1 MEKHA
6 GYWLSQSDGDLSVA
20 ESLLEKGHYTWCLFV
35 GHLILEKLLKA
46 IYAREHTPEFKDKYR
61 WRSGI
66 EATFSEMD
74 KKTGIKRLRVRG
86 MAAVGYCALL
96 AIGINIFRAAKV
108 MRVPGTHK
116 ATPIAAP
123 DSSIYNIITV
133 KELFYRFLYLL
144 GKFSNTAPVNSPCVL
159 CAAA

>member
-1 MEKHA
+1 
-6 GYWLSQSDGDLSVA
+6 
-20 ESLLEKGHYTWCLFV
+20 
-35 GHLILEKLLKA
+35 
-46 IYAREHTPEFKDKYR
+46 
-61 WRSGI
+61 
-66 EATFSEMD
+66 MD

-96 AIGINIFRAAKV
+96 KAIGINIFRAAKV

-144 GKFSNTAPVNSPCVL
+144 GKFSNTAPVNLPYVL